1 MINVVLPHVKVL
13 ICLYHTLRTFIKEI
27 TMDKMSINNAQKT
40 TCLELIQQMTH
51 TEPDVEYNTLH
62 DAFCQA
68 APPEVKAY
76 FDKNW
81 NPIKEEW
88 VTGFKFSTGNFSNST
103 NNRLES
109 LNGKLKQVVPK
120 FSSLEHFIEQFF
132 VILPVLRNERCY
144 KAVVS
149 YQNVRVVPHGPDSP
163 KAAYTTFLSSY
174 ASSFVLQQIELSE
187 TVTYEFQQQDG
198 INAIYSIQTSEG
210 TMEVS
215 VSKCPCC
222 FSLSMKLSCRHIFKL
237 LAKCGVSLYDA
248 DLCGKR
254 WTND

>member
-149 YQNVRVVPHGPDSP
+149 YQNVRVVPM
-163 KAAYTTFLSSY
+163 
-174 ASSFVLQQIELSE
+174 V
-187 TVTYEFQQQDG
+187 
-198 INAIYSIQTSEG
+198 QTPLKLL
-210 TMEVS
+210 TRH
-215 VSKCPCC
+215 
-222 FSLSMKLSCRHIFKL
+222 FSLHTLLRSFYSKL
-237 LAKCGVSLYDA
+237 
-248 DLCGKR
+248 
-254 WTND
+254 N

>member
-13 ICLYHTLRTFIKEI
+13 ICLYHTLRTFRKEMTICLYHTLRTFRKEMTICLYHTLRTFIKEI

-40 TCLELIQQMTH
+40 TCLELIQQMTY
-51 TEPDVEYNTLH
+51 TEPHVEYNSLH

-163 KAAYTTFLSSY
+163 QAAYTTLLFFIRF
-174 ASSFVLQQIELSE
+174 FVRS
-187 TVTYEFQQQDG
+187 TA
-198 INAIYSIQTSEG
+198 N
-210 TMEVS
+210 
-215 VSKCPCC
+215 
-222 FSLSMKLSCRHIFKL
+222 
-237 LAKCGVSLYDA
+237 
-248 DLCGKR
+248 
-254 WTND
+254 